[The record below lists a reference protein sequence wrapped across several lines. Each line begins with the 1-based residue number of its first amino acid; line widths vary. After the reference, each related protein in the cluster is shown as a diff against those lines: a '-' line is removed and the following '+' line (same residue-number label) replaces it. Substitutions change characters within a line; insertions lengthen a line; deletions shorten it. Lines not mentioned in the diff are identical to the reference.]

1 MVVWNES
8 SFKVNDIRKSRFV
21 FALFALIL
29 ASLKLR
35 SPGTKL
41 NIEKW
46 QMADSSKFIRLF
58 RKKEENILF
67 REHFFSRYLLID
79 LDAYTVF
86 ISNCINTTE

>member
-29 ASLKLR
+29 ASSKLR

-58 RKKEENILF
+58 RKKSKTFCLGRTSSADI
-67 REHFFSRYLLID
+67 SLLI
-79 LDAYTVF
+79 
-86 ISNCINTTE
+86 